1 LNLQHCRKKMKRT
14 GIRFFANSFDV
25 ILLFLL
31 SSCNQPAGNDF
42 SNILEEANIYPLYQ
56 GTVIPYNIAPLNFM
70 IREEGVRFVVRFAVA
85 GKDSFD
91 ISCKGKVSIPL
102 RKWEKLLNQHRGE
115 QMEVSIIARQ
125 TTGWMRYR
133 PLRFTIAAEPVD
145 PYLVYR
151 LIEPGYEGWGKMG
164 IYQRCVENFDET
176 PVILNSLT
184 DGNCMNCHSFCRGN
198 PQTMLFHM
206 RQQNAG
212 TLLVKDGMVRRI
224 NTKAPEMI
232 SAGVYPRWHPDGRYV
247 AFSVNTTRQ
256 EFHTAHTNK
265 VEVYDIAS
273 DLVVFDTE
281 TNTVFTD
288 SLMCS
293 KISFE
298 TFPEWSPDG
307 KYLYFCSAPARP
319 MPDEYDSL
327 RYDLLRISF
336 DISTGRFD
344 NRVDTLVS
352 SIRSKK
358 SVSLPRVSPD
368 GNYIVFCMSNFGTFP
383 IWHRENDLYLMNLET
398 AKITNLTTINSNQSD
413 SYHSW
418 SANGR
423 WMIFGSRRMDGTF
436 TRPFICYFDTEGHA
450 YTPFLLPQKDPEH
463 YDFLTKSYN
472 IPEFITGKIS
482 VSPYEFAK
490 AAKGKTVEVVF
501 NSN

>member
-1 LNLQHCRKKMKRT
+1 MNRT
-14 GIRFFANSFDV
+14 GIRFFADSFGV

-31 SSCNQPAGNDF
+31 SSCNQPVGNDF
-42 SNILEEANIYPLYQ
+42 SNILREAKIYPPYQ

-70 IREEGVRFVVRFAVA
+70 IREEGVRFVVRFTVA

-91 ISCKGKVSIPL
+91 VSCKGKVSIPL
-102 RKWEKLLNQHRGE
+102 RKWEKLLNKHRGE
-115 QMEVSIIARQ
+115 QLEVSIIARQ
-125 TTGWMRYR
+125 TTGWTRYR

-151 LIEPGYEGWGKMG
+151 LIEPGYEGWGSMG

-198 PQTMLFHM
+198 PQMMLFHM

-212 TLLVKDGMVRRI
+212 TLFVKDGVVRKI

-256 EFHTAHTNK
+256 EFHTFHTNK
-265 VEVYDIAS
+265 VEVYDMAS

-293 KISFE
+293 ENSFE

-319 MPDEYDSL
+319 MPDEYESL

-336 DISTGRFD
+336 DISTRRFG

-352 SIRSKK
+352 STRSKK
-358 SVSLPRVSPD
+358 SVALPRVSPD
-368 GNYIVFCMSNFGTFP
+368 NKYIVFCMSNFGTFP

-423 WMIFGSRRMDGTF
+423 WLAFGSRRMDGTY
-436 TRPFICYFDTEGHA
+436 TRPYICYFDTEGHA
-450 YTPFLLPQKDPEH
+450 YTPFLLPQKIPEH

-472 IPEFITGKIS
+472 IPEFITGKVS
-482 VSPYEFAK
+482 VSPNEFTK

-501 NSN
+501 NSH